1 MAGAEL
7 TGAGPCRPVQG
18 SAGDCGREQSR
29 GAVSSSKPLEAVTCG
44 HNGAELVSDN
54 VSCWQQ
60 SQVMI
65 MMVPAVCDLGSIMND
80 VLEKLWCQL
89 HLWQSPHP
97 MPGLPAQCN
106 QEFIEIDRGGLSC
119 GWGSEVCRPCN
130 LSLSRPDTAACK
142 IAFLNLLKLAQPL
155 KICAEKCF
163 HSLTSWLHHHYH
175 IYWQLSSFY
184 ISCQWSEVVILVFL
198 DCKTK
203 KTF

>member
-65 MMVPAVCDLGSIMND
+65 MMVPAFCCLNN
-80 VLEKLWCQL
+80 EWCVGKIVMPAPPLTKPTSHAWTPSSVQPGIYRN
-89 HLWQSPHP
+89 WQ
-97 MPGLPAQCN
+97 
-106 QEFIEIDRGGLSC
+106 RRLSC